1 MKFASVNWGKLFA
14 VTAIIL
20 LTTSLGGC
28 ASSTARSSLM
38 SALDEMTTGT
48 TNNYLPVEDLPRKS
62 DQLLMTADEQSKAR
76 SELIA
81 AGQEAALKASRQQ

>member
-1 MKFASVNWGKLFA
+1 VKFASVNWGKLFA

-48 TNNYLPVEDLPRKS
+48 TNNYLPVEDLPRS
-62 DQLLMTADEQSKAR
+62 HQLLMTADEQSKAR